1 MLQELKMREEK
12 KKAAEKL
19 HRKHC
24 RKNAPEFPRPLSLV
38 LILYFRHT
46 IFLFPQFFWFC
57 KLLILQRISL
67 LTLVTPS
74 DEVWIVRVGLSSR
87 YQNKN
92 SFTVNRN
99 NNHTL
104 DTSQVNMSGIHGI
117 RHHRQ
122 TFRKS
127 NIKVTGTLFENNLE
141 TIQKVPE
148 SRFLGVVPENPQEVQ
163 KQNIYDSDT
172 NGCIHRK

>member
-1 MLQELKMREEK
+1 MFRTLALRQCSARVENEGSKEKGGRKKNTSWTLQEECARVPSPSLPCPHS
-12 KKAAEKL
+12 L
-19 HRKHC
+19 LPSHY
-24 RKNAPEFPRPLSLV
+24 FP
-38 LILYFRHT
+38 
-46 IFLFPQFFWFC
+46 FPAVFFWFC

-67 LTLVTPS
+67 LTLVIPS
-74 DEVWIVRVGLSSR
+74 DEVWIVWVGLSSR

-122 TFRKS
+122 TLRKS
-127 NIKVTGTLFENNLE
+127 NIKATGTLFENNLE
-141 TIQKVPE
+141 TI
-148 SRFLGVVPENPQEVQ
+148 
-163 KQNIYDSDT
+163 
-172 NGCIHRK
+172 